1 MLLHFQR
8 VFWIS
13 SSDFDSSVILGF
25 GVSNDD
31 LVEENK
37 PKSTVTDS
45 FFPNSVLAKVLRSF
59 SSSLVTTPSA
69 LQKQTAK
76 LKSICLAR
84 CPSLAFVIS

>member
-1 MLLHFQR
+1 
-8 VFWIS
+8 
-13 SSDFDSSVILGF
+13 
-25 GVSNDD
+25 
-31 LVEENK
+31 
-37 PKSTVTDS
+37 
-45 FFPNSVLAKVLRSF
+45 LRSF